1 MKRLFTTILFL
12 CGIFFTS
19 AYPQEYEFTG
29 ELGNFQGASSF
40 SINPIGYFYVADAV
54 TNEIHKLD
62 LQGKEVKYIGG
73 YGWDQSAF
81 DDPVDVFSTTLN
93 VYVSDRNNHR
103 IQIFDKDL
111 NFIAAVQARGDQSQN
126 TNNSNTNTDS
136 DGNITFGYP
145 TCSAV
150 SAQGDM
156 YILDS
161 ENKRI
166 LKFNISGEYSL
177 QFGNYRS
184 GEYALN
190 DPKKFAISQ
199 DNRIYALDDSGI
211 VIFDQFG
218 TGLAKVPT
226 EISFRSINIT
236 FNNLVLTSGE
246 KIFTADLNENEV
258 QFKEAHL
265 TGFEPGSEIIGGL
278 IFKGYLYVLT
288 QKQIAVFKIKKG

>member
-1 MKRLFTTILFL
+1 MMRIFTTIIFL
-12 CGIFFTS
+12 CGIIFSS
-19 AYPQEYEFTG
+19 ARAQDYEFAG
-29 ELGNFQGASSF
+29 ELGNFQGASAF
-40 SINPIGYFYVADAV
+40 SVSPTGFFYVADAV
-54 TNEIHKLD
+54 TNEVHKLD
-62 LQGKEVKYIGG
+62 LSGNEVRFIGG
-73 YGWDQSAF
+73 YGWDESAF

-103 IQIFDKDL
+103 VQIFDRDL
-111 NFIAAVQARGDQSQN
+111 NFVATVQARGGNESRN
-126 TNNSNTNTDS
+126 RSNTNTDS

-145 TCSAV
+145 TCSGV
-150 SAQGDM
+150 STQGDM

-166 LKFNISGEYSL
+166 LKFNISGEYAL

-190 DPKKFAISQ
+190 NPIKFAISQ
-199 DNRIYALDDSGI
+199 DNRIYALDDSSM

-236 FNNLVLTSGE
+236 FNNLVVTSAGRV
-246 KIFTADLNENEV
+246 FTADLNDKEV
-258 QFKEAHL
+258 QFKEVHL
-265 TGFEPGSEIIGGL
+265 TGFDAGSEIIAGL
-278 IFKGYLYVLT
+278 IFKGNLYVLT
-288 QKQIAVFKIKKG
+288 QKQIALFKIKKG